1 VQILLAVVIGV
12 LLAVGL
18 LGRDVGV
25 GAWRVAVLPV
35 ALLLVARALV
45 GLVALGRSEWRREP
59 TGARAYL
66 AVVLRFVVAYLMV
79 VAAVAA

>member
-1 VQILLAVVIGV
+1 MLLAMFTGV

-18 LGRDVGV
+18 LGRETGV
-25 GAWRVAVLPV
+25 GLWRAAVLPV
-35 ALLLVARALV
+35 ALLLVARALIR
-45 GLVALGRSEWRREP
+45 LLALGRAEWRRER

-79 VAAVAA
+79 VAAISA